1 MGSWVHP
8 ICDID
13 NMFCVSLVSSMGIV
27 IFTIF
32 CGWYLLS
39 KSLVGK
45 NKAPLP
51 PGTFG
56 LPFIGETLAFIRDCQ
71 ANKILE
77 DFVNPRIAKYGQVFK
92 THLLLSPAVS
102 LGAPEGNKFWFSN
115 EYKLVQ
121 ASWPR
126 SVTRLLGGGSIFSK
140 KGEEHKQARH
150 VLMAFFGPNGLQS
163 FVPKMH
169 KTTIAHFAQFW
180 EGKDEIMAGNSIKHL
195 TFSLAID
202 LFMSIKEGPDFYSLQ
217 HHMKAYVAGMSQL
230 PLNFPGTIY
239 RKAIISREN
248 LFGTLDK
255 VICCRRKDIEEGKIS
270 TCPDLLS
277 ILISTPNQEGHLATN
292 EEIKDNILSLLWAGH
307 DTTNCTLTVVLKY
320 LFLNPHC
327 LHEVIKEQKEI
338 EVAKA
343 GALLNWDDTRKM
355 KYTWQAIQE
364 AMRLQPIVQMSFRE
378 LLQEFEYGGFT
389 IPKGWRLFWHV
400 GRSHMSPE
408 FFLNPKTFDPSR
420 FGATGPPPFTYLAFG
435 GGPHLCIGSEYARTE
450 MVVFLHH
457 LVLNY
462 EWSMVDPNEPIA
474 MDPFPTFQKGLHLKI
489 HKKRSSN
496 FL

>member
-1 MGSWVHP
+1 
-8 ICDID
+8 
-13 NMFCVSLVSSMGIV
+13 
-27 IFTIF
+27 
-32 CGWYLLS
+32 
-39 KSLVGK
+39 
-45 NKAPLP
+45 
-51 PGTFG
+51 
-56 LPFIGETLAFIRDCQ
+56 
-71 ANKILE
+71 
-77 DFVNPRIAKYGQVFK
+77 
-92 THLLLSPAVS
+92 
-102 LGAPEGNKFWFSN
+102 
-115 EYKLVQ
+115 
-121 ASWPR
+121 
-126 SVTRLLGGGSIFSK
+126 
-140 KGEEHKQARH
+140 
-150 VLMAFFGPNGLQS
+150 
-163 FVPKMH
+163 MH

-180 EGKDEIMAGNSIKHL
+180 EGKDEIMAGDSIKHF

-202 LFMSIKEGPDFYSLQ
+202 LFMSTKEGPDFYSLQ
-217 HHMKAYVAGMSQL
+217 HHMKAYVAGMSQF

-248 LFGTLDK
+248 LLGILD
-255 VICCRRKDIEEGKIS
+255 KDIEGGKIS

-307 DTTNCTLTVVLKY
+307 DTTNCTLTVILKY

-364 AMRLQPIVQMSFRE
+364 ALRLQPIVQMSFRE

-408 FFLNPKTFDPSR
+408 FFPNPKTFDPSR
-420 FGATGPPPFTYLAFG
+420 FEGTGPPPFTYLAFG
-435 GGPHLCIGSEYARTE
+435 GGPHSCLGVEFARTE

-474 MDPFPTFQKGLHLKI
+474 MDPFPTFRKGLHLKI
-489 HKKRSSN
+489 HKKMSSQIS
-496 FL
+496 